1 MMAGAVEPVVTAAD
15 AEAAPAAV
23 VMAGAVEPLLTAVV
37 SVSVVSA
44 AVVMREQQRG
54 PVLTAETAV
63 FVDVVA
69 VVMID
74 ATVDAAVAVAE
85 DAWHRVSL

>member
-1 MMAGAVEPVVTAAD
+1 M
-15 AEAAPAAV
+15 
-23 VMAGAVEPLLTAVV
+23 MAGAVEPLLTAVV

>member
-1 MMAGAVEPVVTAAD
+1 
-15 AEAAPAAV
+15 
-23 VMAGAVEPLLTAVV
+23 MAGAVEPLLTAVV